1 MNQIMQLKVLEGR
14 KAVDVYRED
23 HCQLHSKPW
32 HKGITEEHTPLLN
45 KLLSEL
51 EKQGFNSLQEF
62 WDTSEELN
70 IQELGFEFREDFQA
84 KASKS
89 EREALQRMWQ

>member
-23 HCQLHSKPW
+23 HYQLHSKPW
-32 HKGITEEHTPLLN
+32 HRGIPKEHTPLLN
-45 KLLSEL
+45 KLLAEL

-62 WDTSEELN
+62 WEVSEELN
-70 IQELGFEFREDFQA
+70 IKELGFNSRADFVA
-84 KASKS
+84 RATKS
-89 EREALQRMWQ
+89 DSEALERKWQ